1 MVIVNVNVNVSSHRF
16 DGALDIAQRA
26 ERGMTIKAA

>member
-1 MVIVNVNVNVSSHRF
+1 MIQVIVNGSSHRF
-16 DGALDIAQRA
+16 DDALDIAQRA